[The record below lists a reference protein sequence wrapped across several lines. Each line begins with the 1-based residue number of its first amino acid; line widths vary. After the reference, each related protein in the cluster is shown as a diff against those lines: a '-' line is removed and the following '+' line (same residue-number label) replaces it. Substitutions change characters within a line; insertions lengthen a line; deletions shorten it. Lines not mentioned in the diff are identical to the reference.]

1 MFWSV
6 VRELNHGT
14 NIEISDI
21 SKEQISISAF
31 LPRIKT
37 FFKNRRIHLRKPLK
51 HLCKDCNAALQWKP
65 TRKNI
70 SPLKGVLPENVL
82 FTFRYIND
90 TDWFDLV
97 DLGSA
102 QTKVKK
108 VPVCNIKRKIMKNT
122 PLSGYKEDLCCSLPF
137 VNIYLC
143 EMLFTL
149 IL

>member
-6 VRELNHGT
+6 VRELNRET

-21 SKEQISISAF
+21 PKEQISISAF
-31 LPRIKT
+31 LPRNKNV

-51 HLCKDCNAALQWKP
+51 HLCKDCNGALQWKP
-65 TRKNI
+65 TRKKHLA
-70 SPLKGVLPENVL
+70 SERGFASKRPV
-82 FTFRYIND
+82 YIND

-108 VPVCNIKRKIMKNT
+108 VPVYNIKRKIMKNT